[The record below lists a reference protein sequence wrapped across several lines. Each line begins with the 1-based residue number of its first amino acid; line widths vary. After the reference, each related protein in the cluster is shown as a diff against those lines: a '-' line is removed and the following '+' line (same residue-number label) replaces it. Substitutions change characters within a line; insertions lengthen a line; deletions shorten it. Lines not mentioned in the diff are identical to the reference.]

1 MTDRRNRTW
10 TAEELAI
17 LEDEWGEKTPDA
29 IARILGRT
37 TKAVRTM
44 AKVRKLGSYLE
55 SSEYFTPNQ
64 CTKMLGYTSKVL
76 QRTWIPHGLKTHK
89 RRTAGGQRNTVILHS
104 ELMEFLR
111 KNQDLWDS
119 RKCEPYALGTEP
131 AWLQEKR
138 RRDALLPK
146 PIGTKYTAA
155 EDRIICAMLRN
166 DATQKEIAKRLGRSK
181 SSVNARIGR
190 LDVWGTGGLK
200 PKGARG
206 SGNMKY

>member
-1 MTDRRNRTW
+1 MGRKNTTW
-10 TAEELAI
+10 SEEELAV
-17 LEDEWGEKTPDA
+17 LYDEWGEKTPDA
-29 IARILGRT
+29 IGRMIGRS
-37 TKAVRTM
+37 TKAVKSM
-44 AKVRKLGSYLE
+44 AKAHRLGCFLKN
-55 SSEYFTPNQ
+55 SEYLTQKQ
-64 CTKMLGYTSKVL
+64 CTDMLGYTSKVL

-155 EDRIICAMLRN
+155 EDRIICAMLRKN
-166 DATQKEIAKRLGRSK
+166 ATYREIGERLGRSAD
-181 SSVNARIGR
+181 SVQNRVYR
-190 LDVWGTGGLK
+190 LDIWGGGKLK
-200 PKGARG
+200 PKGMRG
-206 SGNMKY
+206 SGSAKY

>member
-1 MTDRRNRTW
+1 MGRKNTTW
-10 TAEELAI
+10 SEEELAV
-17 LEDEWGEKTPDA
+17 LYDEWGEKTPDA
-29 IARILGRT
+29 IGRMIGRG
-37 TKAVRTM
+37 TKAVKSM
-44 AKVRKLGSYLE
+44 AKAHRLGCFLKN
-55 SSEYFTPNQ
+55 SEYLTQKQ
-64 CTKMLGYTSKVL
+64 CTDMLGYTSKVL

-155 EDRIICAMLRN
+155 EDRIICAMLRKN
-166 DATQKEIAKRLGRSK
+166 ATYREIGERLGRSAD
-181 SSVNARIGR
+181 SVQNRVYR
-190 LDVWGTGGLK
+190 LDIWGDGKLK
-200 PKGARG
+200 PKGMRG
-206 SGNMKY
+206 SGSAKY

>member
-1 MTDRRNRTW
+1 MGRKNTTW
-10 TAEELAI
+10 SEGELAV
-17 LEDEWGEKTPDA
+17 LYDEWGEKTPDA
-29 IARILGRT
+29 IGRMIGRS
-37 TKAVRTM
+37 TKAVKSM
-44 AKVRKLGSYLE
+44 AKAHRLGCFLKN
-55 SSEYFTPNQ
+55 SEYLTQKQ
-64 CTKMLGYTSKVL
+64 CTDMLGYTSKVL

-131 AWLQEKR
+131 VWLQEKR

-155 EDRIICAMLRN
+155 EDRIICAMLRKN
-166 DATQKEIAKRLGRSK
+166 ATYREIGERLGRSAD
-181 SSVNARIGR
+181 SVQNRVYR
-190 LDVWGTGGLK
+190 LDIWGGGKLK
-200 PKGARG
+200 PKGMRG
-206 SGNMKY
+206 SGSAKY